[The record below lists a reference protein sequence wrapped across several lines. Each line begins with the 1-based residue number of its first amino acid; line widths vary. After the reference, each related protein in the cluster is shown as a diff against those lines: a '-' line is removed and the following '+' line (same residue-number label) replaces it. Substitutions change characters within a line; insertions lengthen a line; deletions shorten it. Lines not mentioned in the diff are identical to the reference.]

1 MMRETQDRINSAAAA
16 LTIQDRRLF
25 AAMVEVIAQP
35 WEPSPVKE
43 ALLAGASALRRNT
56 QPDLV
61 AVMEHAY
68 RTPPF
73 SLLDLLRGE

>member
-1 MMRETQDRINSAAAA
+1 MMRETQDRINSAADS
-16 LTIQDRRLF
+16 LTAQDRRLV
-25 AAMVEVIAQP
+25 AAMVEVIVQP

-43 ALLAGASALRRNT
+43 ALLAGASALRRNW
-56 QPDLV
+56 PEDLV